1 MIQFSE
7 PDSGS
12 PSAPAAFILN
22 EPRFRE
28 PPGWR
33 WHHFTTSGG
42 YKLRYGS
49 VYPTDTIAD
58 AVVVIL
64 PGLRDFGEQYLELA
78 HNLLAR
84 NLAVW
89 VLDWRGQGD
98 SDRYLSNRHKR
109 HSGGFK
115 NDIRDLKEL
124 VDGYILP
131 SAVHPD
137 VGRLP
142 LIMLGHSMGAHL
154 GLRFLH
160 DCNFSAKGKQ
170 AFAAAALCAPMFGI
184 AQLDALVPGLSWL
197 LSTVMR
203 VFPTAYV
210 PGGKDWSVGYRDDAF
225 RKGKF
230 THDEIRSQLQDA
242 WFTRKP
248 DLQVGSPTT
257 RWLYDAAK
265 SCRLVNH
272 PAYLKAVAVPLLV
285 ATAGNDQIVSNRAII
300 RAVKHIPDAKLVEIY
315 DAEHEIL
322 MESDEYRQAFL
333 DHFFTF
339 IEDNVLK
346 KSDRGLTKF

>member
-1 MIQFSE
+1 MPPQLSSLTSLASANRPAGAGITL
-7 PDSGS
+7 PRRGAINCATARPIR
-12 PSAPAAFILN
+12 PS
-22 EPRFRE
+22 
-28 PPGWR
+28 
-33 WHHFTTSGG
+33 S
-42 YKLRYGS
+42 
-49 VYPTDTIAD
+49 IAD

-78 HNLLAR
+78 HDLLAR

-89 VLDWRGQGD
+89 VIDWRGQGD
-98 SDRYLSNRHKR
+98 SARYLDNRHKR
-109 HSGGFK
+109 HSAGFA
-115 NDIRDLKEL
+115 NDILDLKEL

-142 LIMLGHSMGAHL
+142 LVMLGHSMGAHL

-170 AFAAAALCAPMFGI
+170 AFAVAALCAPMFGI

-197 LSTVMR
+197 LSSAMR
-203 VFPTAYV
+203 IFPTAYV
-210 PGGKDWSVGYRDDAF
+210 PGGHDWAPGYREDVF
-225 RKGKF
+225 RKGIY
-230 THDEIRSQLQDA
+230 THDPVRGSLQDA

-265 SCRLVNH
+265 SCRIVNK
-272 PAYLKAVAVPLLV
+272 PAYLKAVTVPLLV
-285 ATAGNDQIVSNRAII
+285 ATAGNDKIVSNCKIK
-300 RAVKHIPDAKLVEIY
+300 RAVELLPNVKHVEIHE
-315 DAEHEIL
+315 AEHEIL
-322 MESDEYRQAFL
+322 METDEFRQVFL

-346 KSDRGLTKF
+346 KSDRGMTKF